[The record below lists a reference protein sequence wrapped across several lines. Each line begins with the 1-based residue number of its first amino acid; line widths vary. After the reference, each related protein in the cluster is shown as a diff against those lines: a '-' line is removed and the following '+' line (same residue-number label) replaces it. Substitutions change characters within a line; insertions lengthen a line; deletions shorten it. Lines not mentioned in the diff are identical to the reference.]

1 MCYSI
6 IMEWDFLTFLL
17 GLLMINVVCR
27 DDKLK
32 NQVFQDIQEVFPY
45 VYTKDFTDDV
55 NTVLYALPSQPVLPD
70 PTYRSETGGKKKGG
84 PVDPL
89 IRGLSANV
97 SVLQKNIKDSNS
109 SVSVDLVEMLQGIKL
124 VNRWKLFIL
133 ERNTSYEQDLILSF
147 FNSSIKFLG
156 QRHWDT
162 PIEFLCSTISHKG
175 HNTKYWLSIW

>member
-1 MCYSI
+1 
-6 IMEWDFLTFLL
+6 
-17 GLLMINVVCR
+17 MINVVCR

-32 NQVFQDIQEVFPY
+32 NQVFQDIQELFPY

-55 NTVLYALPSQPVLPD
+55 NTVLYALPSQPMLPD
-70 PTYRSETGGKKKGG
+70 PTYRSETGGKKNGG

-124 VNRWKLFIL
+124 VN
-133 ERNTSYEQDLILSF
+133 S
-147 FNSSIKFLG
+147 
-156 QRHWDT
+156 
-162 PIEFLCSTISHKG
+162 
-175 HNTKYWLSIW
+175 

>member
-1 MCYSI
+1 
-6 IMEWDFLTFLL
+6 MEWDFLTFLP
-17 GLLMINVVCR
+17 GLLMLNVVCR

-124 VNRWKLFIL
+124 VNRWKLSIL

-147 FNSSIKFLG
+147 FTF
-156 QRHWDT
+156 
-162 PIEFLCSTISHKG
+162 ISHF
-175 HNTKYWLSIW
+175 